1 MQRSNEE
8 KNTPFEKTA
17 LKPGTLL
24 SPVPAVM
31 VSCGRDEEKNILTI
45 AWTGIINS
53 QPPMTYISVRKS
65 RHSHGIISRE
75 REFVINL
82 TTEELAFA
90 ADWCGVKSG
99 ADADKFKEMK
109 LTPLNC
115 SEVSCPMIA
124 ESPINL
130 ECKVREIH
138 EYPTHDMFVAEIVK
152 ILVATGLMEEDGRL
166 SADKAG
172 LLAYVHGEYFG
183 IKKNPIGRFGF
194 SVMKRK
200 TKKRINREKNL
211 DRKARN
217 HRRRRG

>member
-1 MQRSNEE
+1 MQDRNEKKNFTAE
-8 KNTPFEKTA
+8 KVA

-31 VSCGRDEEKNILTI
+31 VSCGRAEEKNIITI

-75 REFVINL
+75 KEFVINL
-82 TTEELAFA
+82 TTGELAFA

-99 ADADKFKEMK
+99 ADTDKFSEMK
-109 LTPLNC
+109 LTPAEC

-130 ECKVREIH
+130 ECKVVEVH

-152 ILVATGLMEEDGRL
+152 VHADKGLMEEGGRL
-166 SADKAG
+166 AADKAG

-194 SVMKRK
+194 SVMKKK
-200 TKKRINREKNL
+200 TKKRINREKHHS
-211 DRKARN
+211 RRTSN
-217 HRRRRG
+217 HRRQRG

>member
-1 MQRSNEE
+1 MNKITIFSLTLLFALILPLFANAQVPVVPSDKELYS
-8 KNTPFEKTA
+8 PFE
-17 LKPGTLL
+17 
-24 SPVPAVM
+24 
-31 VSCGRDEEKNILTI
+31 N
-45 AWTGIINS
+45 
-53 QPPMTYISVRKS
+53 
-65 RHSHGIISRE
+65 
-75 REFVINL
+75 
-82 TTEELAFA
+82 
-90 ADWCGVKSG
+90 

-152 ILVATGLMEEDGRL
+152 IHVDTGLMEEDGRL